1 VVLYVC
7 MYMYIYIYIYIYTQ
21 KKGVP
26 MEDPFDTFSKVGGS
40 KEPNWFSSRHEK
52 AFICFSRRCIASK
65 VHSFWYTKK
74 RIPASNRS

>member
-1 VVLYVC
+1 
-7 MYMYIYIYIYIYTQ
+7 
-21 KKGVP
+21 

-74 RIPASNRS
+74 KKEPLQVIDHNRVSSKQS

>member
-1 VVLYVC
+1 
-7 MYMYIYIYIYIYTQ
+7 
-21 KKGVP
+21 

-65 VHSFWYTKK
+65 VHSFFGTLKK
-74 RIPASNRS
+74 ESLQVIDHNRVSSKQS